1 MPTDKRKPT
10 AYDRV
15 KNADQVSDVF
25 IKTDPW
31 TNDVEDLFEAWKRTA
46 NLPSLDHQVG
56 LYLESEVAVSF
67 KLLEGSV
74 CCTLAHQPNRAASL
88 PYLLTGWSD
97 NALDAMAV
105 ATYKLE
111 VAMKGVWEAP
121 EMRPRPRR
129 R

>member
-15 KNADQVSDVF
+15 KNANNASDLF

-31 TNDVEDLFEAWKRTA
+31 TNDVEDLFDAWVKTA
-46 NLPSLDHQVG
+46 KLPSLADQVG
-56 LYLESEVAVSF
+56 RYLESEVAVSF

-105 ATYKLE
+105 ATYKLQ
-111 VAMKGVWEAP
+111 VMMKGIWEAP
-121 EMRPRPRR
+121 EMRPAPRR